1 MDLIK
6 STYEISIWQDIPA
19 TENDI
24 EYLDEQRL
32 ATIGSNTMTS
42 PARALSPSLRE
53 NVNGT
58 KTLTFM
64 MYTNY
69 YDEDSDKMVS
79 NPFINL
85 LVNER
90 KVKLREGGELVEDVW
105 EDGKLVEGGWEGAKW
120 YDFVITNIQ
129 ENSENN
135 SFTYTATDLHIN
147 ELAKNGFNLEFDNE
161 LENNQGTVEELAE
174 KVLEGTDWTVEKG
187 DKICQYK
194 YEPVYQWTLTEENT
208 YTFVKLEKK
217 ENEDDVTRSEG
228 GYIYVFYS
236 SKEDNEPYCIFN
248 EDFSQINTTETLTY
262 EKYPT
267 YQLKNTEN
275 IDKNTVVEP
284 FQAERLIDSIKSG
297 YDVKIDKY
305 YNVYTKD
312 DTEYHCYSKTD
323 FISPETVQELIVGG
337 NDFTSTAGWSTQV
350 DSELTFEG
358 IILPEVNEKNIKN
371 KVNFDSYLRVVF
383 PTGTDTQDTDNVLFN
398 EGIYINSDIIGGF
411 NVGDTYYVDLSGY
424 WDANQKKFF
433 NEGTINVHIYETN
446 DSETDDS
453 ETDEPKTEIW
463 DGYVKNGNNDTPR
476 AEAIREQTDS
486 NGVITEKKVWRYTFK
501 FTKPLSLED
510 LKTKKYKIGFTCGSE
525 KEYTRYFDFISFF
538 KEVKTKVKT
547 EEGEKEK
554 LIYPEDVLGIDDSYA
569 ITKYYIYNPTNEYE
583 SLDDLTYEYVGEEI
597 PNDYMPVSNN
607 FEKIRSISA
616 KESNRYNLIQTLAE
630 TFQCWARFEIEHDEN
645 TGKIK
650 LDKDNKKPIKKVS
663 FHNYVNDDYNYA
675 GFKKGI
681 NLSSTTRDIASDQIV
696 SKLIVKN
703 NANEFATDGFCSIAR
718 SKENYTQEN
727 YLYNFDYYISHGL
740 IDSGKLFAD
749 LYSNSF
755 TVHET
760 VIDETTQEETLEEKE
775 LTGGYY
781 GGLRSI
787 NLLEEPLIQKMS
799 EVATVITNLEAQLQ
813 TSQLAYEAAKDEKV
827 LEQNKL
833 KTYCG
838 LNYEDIKKD
847 PSIVPAARW
856 DDNTFKDIIT
866 QIKICEQTYNLNHEQ
881 YVKVENKLKG
891 FNDEYEKLK
900 AKLEEYAEQKEE
912 LNKKFFSKY
921 SRFIKEGTWISEDY
935 YDDDLYYLD
944 SEKVLF
950 ESAYPKVSYTIQVMD
965 LSKIEEFENYK
976 FELGQKSFIEDTDF
990 FGWYLKNGILTP
1002 RQEEIIVSEIIRY
1015 FEEPERNIIT
1025 VQNYKARFD
1034 ELFQRITATT
1044 QSLQYHSG
1052 EYGRA
1057 ANVVETSGEIKYD
1070 TLQNSIANNALIIKN
1085 AKDQSVVIGDNGITV
1100 TNLSRP
1106 NEIVRIVSGGVLLS
1120 NDGGQNYGSAIRG
1133 SGINANYI
1141 TAGQINAERVNI
1153 MMGNYP
1159 SFKWD
1164 SRGINAFYWDTT
1176 NDIAEFNTNQFVRFD
1191 RFGLYGCNLSEG
1203 AEFTPDDLEDV
1214 KLNALFGLT
1223 WDGFFLKS
1231 NSSENGRI
1239 EITSKQDIK
1248 VIKNDVNRVEL
1259 GLLEGE
1265 EGEEKYG
1272 LRLRDNADKI
1282 TLEAGDD
1289 GKLWLRDRLNV
1300 EVSDSGNNVG
1310 IGTLDVIDDEHKRE
1324 VINATNNF
1332 IVYEDG
1338 YMKATGGEFTGVIN
1352 ATGGKIGNLSIT
1364 EINNELEG
1372 ITIQS
1377 LKGDS
1382 FKIGNETVSPE
1393 SLLLEASLKGVE
1405 NINNSNI
1412 RWFGSN
1418 NFEDWSFLGSGQ
1430 NYTLTYETF
1439 EEKQALSTY
1448 FIKVEYDSYIDYIT
1462 IRQISDGIQGPPGE
1476 PGKDANSFQIKTSQ
1490 EEILK
1495 FYEKQYNE
1503 TEEIDLQE
1511 VGIEETILS
1520 ITPENLSIEL
1530 IETNSGNNQNIDSI
1544 QYSIVTSDGTQ
1555 QDYTDF
1561 GEYLDIDNSTDTKK
1575 IIKIKELVNNFKIIK
1590 EEGEFYVLKTL
1601 DAFIIIKINNAF
1613 IKPISCRFGTS
1624 DKMAK
1629 FALHATDITAAIDNT
1644 KLKFDTNG
1652 LTIQNGGISIL
1663 NNEGVEVFSTDDDGN
1678 LIISGRLEAAT
1689 GSFKGVLEAAT
1700 GSFAGDISAATGTF
1714 SGRLEASEG
1723 FFEGD
1728 ISAASGTIG
1737 GFTISKDELV
1747 SSDGGVVLNGTNGE
1761 IKADKIKLGTGATI
1775 EDYLEIG
1782 NAKIYNPSE
1791 NNNNLFIESEGI
1803 KIYDNGTANFGDIS
1817 IDGKNSTI
1825 YGNNWNITHN
1835 KATFDNID
1843 VTGTI
1848 HAAAFEYGK
1857 TQVVGGSMLFKTSA
1871 KIEEVND
1878 NSVTINNT
1886 DGFDINSIVYIPN
1899 IDLVCKINSI
1909 NNKILTLDTEENLTG
1924 SETIIVL
1931 ANYNENNNLVNNYLI
1946 GVNSGDGRQGKFL
1959 YGRGLT
1965 LSEISE
1971 ENGWEGKL
1979 KVFLGDLNSLNKPD
1993 VKGYGLYGENV
2004 FLTGSLTTQIEPGST
2019 YAGINTLSPVYT
2031 TSNERIVLWAGAN
2044 SNTDDNIKNA
2054 PFQVT
2059 QDGSIY
2065 ANKGTFNGALI
2076 TESII
2081 QGADL
2086 YAARLHGGTEGSA
2099 APLNIY
2105 DAGQGEEKGI
2115 VFWKNFVSEEDKGTK
2130 ILKINETGFYY
2141 KDNTSGFIEL
2151 SDNSIKFKGNELNLT
2166 ESLIL
2171 EKLKI
2176 SAKDNI
2182 IGYNIDDEYKSHI
2195 IFNENE
2201 LNIKQTENSN
2211 IIINSNSINLNHN
2224 ELIDLK
2230 SSKIKIQET
2239 LSIGEKVTISLINSK
2254 DGFDIYIA

>member
-6 STYEISIWQDIPA
+6 STYEISIWQDIP
-19 TENDI
+19 TEENGN

-90 KVKLREGGELVEDVW
+90 KVKLKD
-105 EDGKLVEGGWEGAKW
+105 DKNW

-174 KVLEGTDWTVEKG
+174 KVLEGTDWTVG
-187 DKICQYK
+187 DSDKICQYK
-194 YEPVYQWTLTEENT
+194 YEPVYEWTLTEGNT

-228 GYIYVFYS
+228 GCIYVFYS
-236 SKEDNEPYCIFN
+236 SKEDSEPYCIFN

-275 IDKNTVVEP
+275 ITPNTVVEP

-312 DTEYHCYSKTD
+312 DTEYHCYSKTE

-337 NDFTSTAGWSTQV
+337 NDFTSTAGWSTQAN
-350 DSELTFEG
+350 SKLTFEG
-358 IILPEVNEKNIKN
+358 IILPEVDVDNIQEKETFFN
-371 KVNFDSYLRVVF
+371 SYLKVSF
-383 PTGTDTQDTDNVLFN
+383 PKGDDTKDIENVLFN
-398 EGIYINSDIIGGF
+398 EAIYINRDIIDGF
-411 NVGDTYYVDLSGY
+411 KIGDIYHVALKGFWNKELSQ
-424 WDANQKKFF
+424 DFSN
-433 NEGTINVHIYETN
+433 GTINVGIYKKEANKFKSLVDFGTPVEIDDPDDDKGKLWLYTATIKENISLKELETR
-446 DSETDDS
+446 D
-453 ETDEPKTEIW
+453 
-463 DGYVKNGNNDTPR
+463 
-476 AEAIREQTDS
+476 
-486 NGVITEKKVWRYTFK
+486 
-501 FTKPLSLED
+501 
-510 LKTKKYKIGFTCGSE
+510 YKIGFTCGSTVE
-525 KEYTRYFDFISFF
+525 RIRYFKTVSFF
-538 KEVKTKVKT
+538 KEVKRKDGSIIFPK
-547 EEGEKEK
+547 
-554 LIYPEDVLGIDDSYA
+554 DVLSIEDSAA
-569 ITKYYIYNPTNEYE
+569 ITSYYIYNPTKEYE

-597 PNDYMPVSNN
+597 PNDYAPVSNN

-630 TFQCWARFEIEHDEN
+630 TFQCWARFEIEHDD
-645 TGKIK
+645 TGKIL
-650 LDKDNKKPIKKVS
+650 LDENKKPIKKVS

-740 IDSGKLFAD
+740 IDGEKLFAD
-749 LYSNSF
+749 LYN
-755 TVHET
+755 T
-760 VIDETTQEETLEEKE
+760 D
-775 LTGGYY
+775 GYY
-781 GGLRSI
+781 TELRNI

-838 LNYEDIKKD
+838 LNYEDIMD
-847 PSIVPAARW
+847 GTQTVPSARW
-856 DDNTFKDIIT
+856 GDDTFKDIIT

-891 FNDEYEKLK
+891 FNDEYEGLK
-900 AKLEEYAEQKEE
+900 AKLEDYAEQKEE

-976 FELGQKSFIEDTDF
+976 FELGQKSFIEDIDF

-1002 RQEEIIVSEIIRY
+1002 RQEEIIVSEIVRY

-1164 SRGINAFYWDTT
+1164 SRGINAFWWNTK
-1176 NDIAEFNTNQFVRFD
+1176 NDIAEFDTSRFVRFD
-1191 RFGLYGCNLSEG
+1191 RFGLYGCDLSEG
-1203 AEFTPDDLEDV
+1203 TESTLDNLGDIKE
-1214 KLNALFGLT
+1214 KALFGLT

-1231 NSSENGRI
+1231 NRSPKGRI
-1239 EITSKQDIK
+1239 EITSESDIR
-1248 VIKNDVNRVEL
+1248 VIANGVNRVEL
-1259 GLLEGE
+1259 GLLDGE
-1265 EGEEKYG
+1265 EEEYG
-1272 LRLRDNADKI
+1272 LRLRDNSGQI

-1300 EVSDSGNNVG
+1300 QVSNSNNNVS
-1310 IGTLDVIDDEHKRE
+1310 IGTLDITDELHGYE
-1324 VINATNNF
+1324 VINATDNF

-1338 YMKATGGEFTGVIN
+1338 YIEALGGKFSGTIN
-1352 ATGGKIGNLSIT
+1352 AENGNIGG
-1364 EINNELEG
+1364 
-1372 ITIQS
+1372 
-1377 LKGDS
+1377 
-1382 FKIGNETVSPE
+1382 
-1393 SLLLEASLKGVE
+1393 
-1405 NINNSNI
+1405 
-1412 RWFGSN
+1412 
-1418 NFEDWSFLGSGQ
+1418 
-1430 NYTLTYETF
+1430 
-1439 EEKQALSTY
+1439 
-1448 FIKVEYDSYIDYIT
+1448 
-1462 IRQISDGIQGPPGE
+1462 
-1476 PGKDANSFQIKTSQ
+1476 
-1490 EEILK
+1490 
-1495 FYEKQYNE
+1495 
-1503 TEEIDLQE
+1503 
-1511 VGIEETILS
+1511 
-1520 ITPENLSIEL
+1520 LSIEDNGL
-1530 IETNSGNNQNIDSI
+1530 SI
-1544 QYSIVTSDGTQ
+1544 FYDKYTEANLPNFDLY
-1555 QDYTDF
+1555 DYYELNEN
-1561 GEYLDIDNSTDTKK
+1561 GEYVETEDESPVEGK
-1575 IIKIKELVNNFKIIK
+1575 IYYIKTI
-1590 EEGEFYVLKTL
+1590 EENPVLQLSENKLTVTGE
-1601 DAFIIIKINNAF
+1601 INAQ
-1613 IKPISCRFGTS
+1613 G
-1624 DKMAK
+1624 
-1629 FALHATDITAAIDNT
+1629 
-1644 KLKFDTNG
+1644 
-1652 LTIQNGGISIL
+1652 
-1663 NNEGVEVFSTDDDGN
+1663 
-1678 LIISGRLEAAT
+1678 
-1689 GSFKGVLEAAT
+1689 
-1700 GSFAGDISAATGTF
+1700 
-1714 SGRLEASEG
+1714 
-1723 FFEGD
+1723 
-1728 ISAASGTIG
+1728 GTIG
-1737 GFTISKDELV
+1737 GFIINEDKLLSTNEDIE
-1747 SSDGGVVLNGTNGE
+1747 LNGTEG
-1761 IKADKIKLGTGATI
+1761 KIIAQNIELGTGALI
-1775 EDYLEIG
+1775 KDYLKIG
-1782 NAKIYNPSE
+1782 EAYIYNPD
-1791 NNNNLFIESEGI
+1791 NYNNLFIKSVNI
-1803 KIYDNGTANFGDIS
+1803 QIFDNGTANFGKIS
-1817 IDGKNSTI
+1817 VD
-1825 YGNNWNITHN
+1825 GNNSIISGENWSITN
-1835 KATFDNID
+1835 NLASFDNATIQ
-1843 VTGTI
+1843 GTI
-1848 HAAAFEYGK
+1848 NSSEINAAQINAAQITTSIFEYDS
-1857 TQVVGGSMLFKTSA
+1857 TQVGGGSMIFKNAASIKTFEINTDEEGNQIVDITIDK
-1871 KIEEVND
+1871 KIGLTEKSFVLINTNKAFYKGKIISGVNNISESEND
-1878 NSVTINNT
+1878 SSLLNFTVKLIDTINNKNEEELYSVIHLMDYNDENET
-1886 DGFDINSIVYIPN
+1886 ITNNFLIGINSE
-1899 IDLVCKINSI
+1899 KS
-1909 NNKILTLDTEENLTG
+1909 
-1924 SETIIVL
+1924 S
-1931 ANYNENNNLVNNYLI
+1931 NNLLVSKGI
-1946 GVNSGDGRQGKFL
+1946 
-1959 YGRGLT
+1959 T
-1965 LSEISE
+1965 LSELTYTKND
-1971 ENGWEGKL
+1971 ENVVEINSKT
-1979 KVFLGDLNSLNKPD
+1979 KVFIGDLTSLNSLNNSNNLY
-1993 VKGYGLYGENV
+1993 KGYGLYGENV
-2004 FLTGSLTTQIEPGST
+2004 YLTGSLTTEIKDNA
-2019 YAGINTLSPVYT
+2019 YAGINTLNDAKKDNNS
-2031 TSNERIVLWAGAN
+2031 IVFWAGASNN
-2044 SNTDDNIKNA
+2044 SDISTA
-2054 PFQVT
+2054 PFIVT
-2059 QDGSIY
+2059 ENGSIY
-2065 ANKGTFNGALI
+2065 ASKGEFTDSLISRSRIESAEIYTAKIYGSSFNENGEIDKQNSGEL
-2076 TESII
+2076 S
-2081 QGADL
+2081 
-2086 YAARLHGGTEGSA
+2086 
-2099 APLNIY
+2099 IY
-2105 DAGQGEEKGI
+2105 DGAKGI
-2115 VFWKNFVSEEDKGTK
+2115 IFKKRDTDDEIF
-2130 ILKINETGFYY
+2130 KINETGLSTKEKSIIKISNEILLSSDKASFT
-2141 KDNTSGFIEL
+2141 NIEKNGL
-2151 SDNSIKFKGNELNLT
+2151 SISFNNDSKIEMSKTKIA
-2166 ESLIL
+2166 ESLFL
-2171 EKLKI
+2171 
-2176 SAKDNI
+2176 
-2182 IGYNIDDEYKSHI
+2182 DEHV
-2195 IFNENE
+2195 
-2201 LNIKQTENSN
+2201 NIKANS
-2211 IIINSNSINLNHN
+2211 S
-2224 ELIDLK
+2224 DK
-2230 SSKIKIQET
+2230 T
-2239 LSIGEKVTISLINSK
+2239 LE
-2254 DGFDIYIA
+2254 FYIL

>member
-6 STYEISIWQDIPA
+6 STYEISIWQDIPVK
-19 TENDI
+19 EKDI

-90 KVKLREGGELVEDVW
+90 KVKLREGELVDSEEED
-105 EDGKLVEGGWEGAKW
+105 EELVDDVRKEVKW

-161 LENNQGTVEELAE
+161 LENNQGTVNYLAE
-174 KVLEGTDWTVEKG
+174 KILEGTDWTVG
-187 DKICQYK
+187 DSDKICQYK
-194 YEPVYQWTLTEENT
+194 YEPVYEWTLSNGEKYN
-208 YTFVKLEKK
+208 FIKLENRDEISHSGS
-217 ENEDDVTRSEG
+217 ENE
-228 GYIYVFYS
+228 YIYVFYS
-236 SKEDNEPYCIFN
+236 SKEDKEPYCIFN
-248 EDFSQINTTETLTY
+248 KDFSQINTTETLTY

-275 IDKNTVVEP
+275 IEYKNTVVES

-305 YNVYTKD
+305 YNVYTKGN
-312 DTEYHCYSKTD
+312 TEYHCYSETD

-337 NDFTSTAGWSTQV
+337 NNFTSTAGWTTQIN
-350 DSELTFEG
+350 SKLTFEG
-358 IILPEVNEKNIKN
+358 VVLPEVDVDNIQEKETFFN
-371 KVNFDSYLRVVF
+371 SYLKVSF
-383 PTGTDTQDTDNVLFN
+383 PKGDDTKDIENVLFN
-398 EGIYINSDIIGGF
+398 EGIYINRDIINGF
-411 NVGDTYYVDLSGY
+411 QKGDTYHVALKGY
-424 WDANQKKFF
+424 WDKSLSQEFT
-433 NEGTINVHIYETN
+433 EGTINVGIYYYHKDTEEYELKYDFGTPEEIN
-446 DSETDDS
+446 IDE
-453 ETDEPKTEIW
+453 EINTDEETTTTTTTEEKTKFW
-463 DGYVKNGNNDTPR
+463 LYT
-476 AEAIREQTDS
+476 
-486 NGVITEKKVWRYTFK
+486 YTFEENIS
-501 FTKPLSLED
+501 LSQLEENN
-510 LKTKKYKIGFTCGSE
+510 YKIGFTCGSDE
-525 KEYTRYFDFISFF
+525 KRTRYFETVSFF
-538 KEVKTKVKT
+538 KEVKTKD
-547 EEGEKEK
+547 GD

-569 ITKYYIYNPTNEYE
+569 ITKYYIYDPTLTYE

-597 PNDYMPVSNN
+597 PSSYIPVSNN

-630 TFQCWARFEIEHDEN
+630 TFQCWARFEIEHDD

-740 IDSGKLFAD
+740 IDGGKLFAD

-760 VIDETTQEETLEEKE
+760 VINEKTQEETLEEKE

-787 NLLEEPLIQKMS
+787 NLEEEPLIQKMS
-799 EVATVITNLEAQLQ
+799 EVATVIINLESQLQ
-813 TSQLAYEAAKDEKV
+813 TSQLAYEAAEDEKV

-833 KTYCG
+833 KTYCD

-866 QIKICEQTYNLNHEQ
+866 QIKICEQTYNLNYEQ
-881 YVKVENKLKG
+881 HKKVENKLKG
-891 FNDEYEKLK
+891 FNDEYEGLK
-900 AKLEEYAEQKEE
+900 TQLEEYAEQKEE

-1164 SRGINAFYWDTT
+1164 SRGINAFYWYT
-1176 NDIAEFNTNQFVRFD
+1176 NKDGITEFNTNQFVRFD

-1203 AEFTPDDLEDV
+1203 VEFTPENLEKV
-1214 KLNALFGLT
+1214 KENALFGLT

-1231 NSSENGRI
+1231 NNSDNGRI
-1239 EITSKQDIK
+1239 EITSKQDIRVITEYKK
-1248 VIKNDVNRVEL
+1248 VENPILDELINYYELNEEEKYVQTTDTSIQENKTYYIKDTVHRIEI
-1259 GLLEGE
+1259 GLLE
-1265 EGEEKYG
+1265 KNNYG
-1272 LRLRDNADKI
+1272 IRFKNNLDET
-1282 TLEAGDD
+1282 TLETDTEGN
-1289 GKLWLRDRLNV
+1289 LWLKNKLSIAVDNN
-1300 EVSDSGNNVG
+1300 ENDVS
-1310 IGTLDVIDDEHKRE
+1310 IGTLNIVDEEHGRG

-1338 YMKATGGEFTGVIN
+1338 YVEALGGEFSGTIN
-1352 ATGGKIGNLSIT
+1352 AENGNIGGLSIKDKGLSIFYDKYTEAENLDFSSSDYYELTENGEYIETEDENPIEGKIYYIKTLEENPVLQLSENQLVVTGEINAQGGSIGGFIINEDEILSTNRDIELHADGKIIAKNIELGTGALIQDYLKIGNAYIYNPDNYNHLFIESI
-1364 EINNELEG
+1364 
-1372 ITIQS
+1372 
-1377 LKGDS
+1377 DS
-1382 FKIGNETVSPE
+1382 
-1393 SLLLEASLKGVE
+1393 
-1405 NINNSNI
+1405 
-1412 RWFGSN
+1412 
-1418 NFEDWSFLGSGQ
+1418 
-1430 NYTLTYETF
+1430 
-1439 EEKQALSTY
+1439 EE
-1448 FIKVEYDSYIDYIT
+1448 
-1462 IRQISDGIQGPPGE
+1462 SDGIQI
-1476 PGKDANSFQIKTSQ
+1476 F
-1490 EEILK
+1490 
-1495 FYEKQYNE
+1495 
-1503 TEEIDLQE
+1503 
-1511 VGIEETILS
+1511 
-1520 ITPENLSIEL
+1520 
-1530 IETNSGNNQNIDSI
+1530 
-1544 QYSIVTSDGTQ
+1544 
-1555 QDYTDF
+1555 
-1561 GEYLDIDNSTDTKK
+1561 
-1575 IIKIKELVNNFKIIK
+1575 
-1590 EEGEFYVLKTL
+1590 
-1601 DAFIIIKINNAF
+1601 
-1613 IKPISCRFGTS
+1613 
-1624 DKMAK
+1624 
-1629 FALHATDITAAIDNT
+1629 
-1644 KLKFDTNG
+1644 
-1652 LTIQNGGISIL
+1652 
-1663 NNEGVEVFSTDDDGN
+1663 
-1678 LIISGRLEAAT
+1678 
-1689 GSFKGVLEAAT
+1689 
-1700 GSFAGDISAATGTF
+1700 
-1714 SGRLEASEG
+1714 
-1723 FFEGD
+1723 
-1728 ISAASGTIG
+1728 
-1737 GFTISKDELV
+1737 
-1747 SSDGGVVLNGTNGE
+1747 
-1761 IKADKIKLGTGATI
+1761 
-1775 EDYLEIG
+1775 
-1782 NAKIYNPSE
+1782 
-1791 NNNNLFIESEGI
+1791 
-1803 KIYDNGTANFGDIS
+1803 DNGTANFGKIS
-1817 IDGKNSTI
+1817 VNGGDSKISGE
-1825 YGNNWNITHN
+1825 NWSITN
-1835 KATFDNID
+1835 DLASFENAIIQ
-1843 VTGTI
+1843 GTI
-1848 HAAAFEYGK
+1848 KSSEINAAQINAAQITTSIFEYDS
-1857 TQVVGGSMLFKTSA
+1857 TQVGGGSMIFKNAASITTSEIDFDEKNNPIIDITIDKDIGLTEKSFVLINTNKTVYKG
-1871 KIEEVND
+1871 KII
-1878 NSVTINNT
+1878 SGINNISESENSSPLLNFT
-1886 DGFDINSIVYIPN
+1886 VKLIDTTNNISEEELYSVIHLMDYNKTENGNEIITNNFLIGINSEQ
-1899 IDLVCKINSI
+1899 S
-1909 NNKILTLDTEENLTG
+1909 
-1924 SETIIVL
+1924 S
-1931 ANYNENNNLVNNYLI
+1931 NNLLI
-1946 GVNSGDGRQGKFL
+1946 SKGI
-1959 YGRGLT
+1959 T
-1965 LSEISE
+1965 LSELKYTEKDEKIEINS
-1971 ENGWEGKL
+1971 KT
-1979 KVFLGDLNSLNKPD
+1979 KVFIGDLTSLGESY
-1993 VKGYGLYGENV
+1993 KGYGLYGENV
-2004 FLTGSLTTQIEPGST
+2004 YLTGSLTTEVKENA
-2019 YAGINTLSPVYT
+2019 YAGINTLNDLKKDES
-2031 TSNERIVLWAGAN
+2031 SIVFWAGA
-2044 SNTDDNIKNA
+2044 KNKEEIGEA
-2054 PFQVT
+2054 PFIVT
-2059 QDGSIY
+2059 ENGSIY
-2065 ANKGTFNGALI
+2065 ASKGEFTDSLI
-2076 TESII
+2076 SRSRIESAEIYTAKI
-2081 QGADL
+2081 YGSYFDKDGKID
-2086 YAARLHGGTEGSA
+2086 GGGELS
-2099 APLNIY
+2099 IY
-2105 DAGQGEEKGI
+2105 DGAEGI
-2115 VFWKNFVSEEDKGTK
+2115 VFRKGNTDDVIFKIDSQGLSTKEKSIIEINNEILLKADRALFTK
-2130 ILKINETGFYY
+2130 IGKDEELFIHFNNNDKIEM
-2141 KDNTSGFIEL
+2141 
-2151 SDNSIKFKGNELNLT
+2151 SDTKIAQNLF
-2166 ESLIL
+2166 L
-2171 EKLKI
+2171 
-2176 SAKDNI
+2176 
-2182 IGYNIDDEYKSHI
+2182 DEHV
-2195 IFNENE
+2195 
-2201 LNIKQTENSN
+2201 NIKANSG
-2211 IIINSNSINLNHN
+2211 
-2224 ELIDLK
+2224 DG
-2230 SSKIKIQET
+2230 T
-2239 LSIGEKVTISLINSK
+2239 LEFYIS
-2254 DGFDIYIA
+2254 